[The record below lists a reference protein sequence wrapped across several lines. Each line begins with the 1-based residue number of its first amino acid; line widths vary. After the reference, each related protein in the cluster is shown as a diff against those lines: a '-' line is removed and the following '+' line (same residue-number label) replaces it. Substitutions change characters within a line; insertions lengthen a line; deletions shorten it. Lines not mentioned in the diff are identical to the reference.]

1 MSGASHLRY
10 AARSDVGLRR
20 PGNEDSGLADRQ
32 LLMVADGM
40 GGHAAGELASAMAVA
55 TFAELADEGLDD
67 EELLNQLA
75 DGVELLSE
83 RIGDVITADPSNQ
96 GMGTTVTGLAW
107 QESRIAVVHVGDSRA
122 YLLRDGVLA
131 QITKDH
137 TYVQSLVDAGE
148 ITAEEATR
156 HPRRNLLNRA
166 VDGIHRV
173 EADLSV
179 RETRPGDR
187 FLLCTDGLS
196 GVVPDKALADVLTSV
211 ADPTGAVT
219 RLVDMALEAGAPDNV
234 TVVVADVVAD
244 HGNGDSERDAVVVG
258 AAGEPANRAKLPN
271 VPWPSD
277 EQPDPDH
284 LHQRSVYPPPP
295 LDEGPA
301 SPVPDQRQFGRRAW
315 LAAAVAILGAVVALF
330 ALLGVALTWWL
341 SQQWYVAEQDG
352 NVVIYRGV
360 QGTLGP
366 VPLQRVEQTTDLTV
380 STLPSYDQDRLRT
393 GVDAQSLD
401 AAQGIV
407 SDLRTEAYLCQV
419 NPKRDGCPAPPADS
433 APRDVL
439 PDSQPDG
446 EAAP

>member
-1 MSGASHLRY
+1 MTRASHLRY

-20 PGNEDSGLADRQ
+20 PGNEDSGLADRE

-55 TFAELADEGLDD
+55 TFAELADEGLAD
-67 EELLNQLA
+67 EELLDQLA

-83 RIGDVITADPSNQ
+83 RIGDVIAADPSNQ

-107 QESRIAVVHVGDSRA
+107 QDTRIAVVHVGDSRA

-244 HGNGDSERDAVVVG
+244 HGNGGERDAVVVG
-258 AAGEPANRAKLPN
+258 AAGEPANRARLPN

-284 LHQRSVYPPPP
+284 LNPRSDYPA
-295 LDEGPA
+295 PA
-301 SPVPDQRQFGRRAW
+301 KVESPTDTVPVQRQPGRPAW
-315 LAAAVAILGAVVALF
+315 LTAAVAILSAVVALF

-341 SQQWYVAEQDG
+341 SQQWYVAESDG
-352 NVVIYRGV
+352 NVVVYHGV

-366 VPLQRVEQTTDLTV
+366 VPLQRVEQVTDLMV
-380 STLPSYDQDRLRT
+380 SSLPSYDQDRLRT
-393 GVDAQSLD
+393 GIDAQSLD
-401 AAQGIV
+401 SAQGIV

-419 NPKRDGCPAPPADS
+419 NPKRDGCPAPPAQNDPPNETS
-433 APRDVL
+433 
-439 PDSQPDG
+439 DSQPDG
-446 EAAP
+446 ETAP